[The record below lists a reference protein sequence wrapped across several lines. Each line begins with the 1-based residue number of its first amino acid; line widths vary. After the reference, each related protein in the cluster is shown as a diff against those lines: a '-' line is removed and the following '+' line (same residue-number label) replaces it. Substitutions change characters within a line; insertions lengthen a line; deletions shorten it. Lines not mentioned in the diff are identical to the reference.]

1 MQRFK
6 HEALRT
12 LIRNASLQPAGFTL
26 VQAELSYA
34 NAGVLCRKKVAAG
47 ELFVVIAR
55 GKVSH
60 FFATQELATAFRTGN
75 EDTESTLSALREFA
89 LKQAKNADGYCPA
102 IESKG
107 KGNSFL
113 VCTKLVE
120 AGLLIKFKFKNS
132 SRHAAYY
139 FVTQA
144 AANAFAKRYEQ
155 KYNSERAETA
165 EEVRLRLQKA
175 RHAREAVA
183 KNLKHGIP
191 GTLSKPGKPK
201 GAPRKSAEIVW
212 PTTVVTQH
220 IPSKLDQSHLEDYRP
235 GTGIAKC

>member
-12 LIRNASLQPAGFTL
+12 LIRNASLQPTGFKL

-34 NAGVLCRKKVAAG
+34 NARVLCRKKVAAG

-60 FFATQELATAFRTGN
+60 FFATQERANAFRTGN
-75 EDTESTLSALREFA
+75 EDTESTLSALRAFA
-89 LKQAKNADGYCPA
+89 LQQAKNADGYCPA
-102 IESKG
+102 TESKG

-113 VCTKLVE
+113 VCSKMVA
-120 AGLLIKFKFKNS
+120 AGLLVKFKFKNS

-139 FVTQA
+139 FLTQA
-144 AANAFAKRYEQ
+144 AADAFAKRYEQ
-155 KYNSERAETA
+155 KYNLKRGETA
-165 EEVRLRLQKA
+165 EAVRLRLQKA

-183 KNLKHGIP
+183 KHLKQAVP
-191 GTLSKPGKPK
+191 GNLSKPRKPK
-201 GAPRKSAEIVW
+201 GAPHKSAEIVW
-212 PTTVVTQH
+212 PTSVVTQN
-220 IPSKLDQSHLEDYRP
+220 IPSKLDQSNLSDYSPTR
-235 GTGIAKC
+235 GIAKC